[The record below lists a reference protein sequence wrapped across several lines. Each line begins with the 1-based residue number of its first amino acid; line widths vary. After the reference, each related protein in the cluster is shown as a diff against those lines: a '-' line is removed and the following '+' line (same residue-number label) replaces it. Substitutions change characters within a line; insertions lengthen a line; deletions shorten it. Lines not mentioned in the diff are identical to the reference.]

1 MDSFGAL
8 AHGGWW
14 AVSCICLPLGVVP
27 HCNEVSFSSSVVET
41 WRMGGPIEPK
51 IGTSYPGLTVSGSG
65 VSTISLGH
73 RVMAEGTKSSRNG
86 SIWILVLCVFAGKL
100 DG

>member
-1 MDSFGAL
+1 
-8 AHGGWW
+8 
-14 AVSCICLPLGVVP
+14 
-27 HCNEVSFSSSVVET
+27 
-41 WRMGGPIEPK
+41 MGGPVEPR

-86 SIWILVLCVFAGKL
+86 SIWILI
-100 DG
+100 